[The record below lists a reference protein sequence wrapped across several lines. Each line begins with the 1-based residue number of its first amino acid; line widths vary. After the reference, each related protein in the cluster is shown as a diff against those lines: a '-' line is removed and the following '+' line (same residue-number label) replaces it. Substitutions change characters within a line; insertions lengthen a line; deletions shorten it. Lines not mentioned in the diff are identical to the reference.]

1 MWWQAITGDAGCAG
15 SVPRAAVLVPCCG
28 YEMPGP
34 ASVGCFEVMLL
45 LPCFL
50 SMEAPLVN

>member
-1 MWWQAITGDAGCAG
+1 MRWQAITGDAGCAG
-15 SVPRAAVLVPCCG
+15 SVPRAAGLVPCCG

-50 SMEAPLVN
+50 SMEAPFVN